1 MHINEMF
8 NHGLS
13 SISVE
18 EDLGIAVDSQTVLFF
33 CCFSFFFLRTEKN
46 DGGPLCKRLLPKGR
60 E

>member
-18 EDLGIAVDSQTVLFF
+18 EDLGIAVDSQTAFFFVVFLFF
-33 CCFSFFFLRTEKN
+33 FKN
-46 DGGPLCKRLLPKGR
+46 R
-60 E
+60 EE